1 MAISEACKY
10 EIEEDVDKACEEKG
24 IPKKEA
30 FETLQN
36 FYNALNIPITFSAI
50 KSKYYRAKEDSGK
63 VANATPKSKPP
74 ETIELFLTRAKK
86 LAKLA
91 QKIKSEPS
99 FESRKKELLSAANL
113 VAIVLTETRE
123 DLKWV

>member
-1 MAISEACKY
+1 MAIEEACQVWIEQRIEEELENGADVGKSVRSIGREIAA
-10 EIEEDVDKACEEKG
+10 EIEKIFKAKVS
-24 IPKKEA
+24 PD
-30 FETLQN
+30 
-36 FYNALNIPITFSAI
+36 AI
-50 KSKYYRAKEDSGK
+50 RMRYTRTVGGTN
-63 VANATPKSKPP
+63 VPP
-74 ETIELFLTRAKK
+74 ELIELFLIRAKR

-123 DLKWV
+123 GIKWV